1 MPESCEASPISMP
14 KARRKLPREIR
25 HPAQMFFK
33 IMDGERSVLIPTHM
47 GQISL
52 CHRVFPRPRTPPSSG
67 TNGTLPR
74 RLCLSMRILYNRPMA
89 FDPDHPPIWL
99 RKLHVSA
106 AQINPTDYP
115 VSAVEGI
122 LAVGR
127 LSSAQHR
134 WISALRSTRDKSD
147 LADPTLPPP

>member
-1 MPESCEASPISMP
+1 
-14 KARRKLPREIR
+14 
-25 HPAQMFFK
+25 
-33 IMDGERSVLIPTHM
+33 
-47 GQISL
+47 
-52 CHRVFPRPRTPPSSG
+52 
-67 TNGTLPR
+67 
-74 RLCLSMRILYNRPMA
+74 MRILYNRPMA

-147 LADPTLPPP
+147 LADPTLPQP